1 MANGNGRLQDKVAL
15 ITGAGSGIGRA
26 TAELFAKER
35 AKVAVVDLS
44 PESGEVTVEAIR
56 ELGADAICVQADVS
70 LAADVKKMIDATVQA
85 YGRLDVLHN
94 NAGIPMGATPIEE
107 VDDEFFDR
115 MMAVNVRSVHLGC
128 KYAVPQM
135 KEQGGGVILNTAS
148 TAGIRP
154 RPGLSAYAAS
164 KGAVIALTKA
174 LALELAPFKIRVVS
188 INPVATDS
196 PMLPSFF
203 GSIDPAEA
211 RQRYVASIPMGR
223 LNQPED
229 IAHAA
234 LYLASDEAF
243 MVTGTAFEIDGGRDI

>member
-1 MANGNGRLQDKVAL
+1 MRLDGKVAL

-26 TAELFAKER
+26 TAELFAKEG

-44 PESGEVTVEAIR
+44 EPAGEQTVEAIR
-56 ELGADAICVQADVS
+56 FIQADVS
-70 LAADVKKMIDATVQA
+70 NAEDVQRMIGRTVEEW
-85 YGRLDVLHN
+85 GRIDVLYN

-107 VDDEFFDR
+107 VEDEFFDR
-115 MMAVNVRSVHLGC
+115 TMAVNVRSVHLGA
-128 KYAVPQM
+128 KHVVPHM
-135 KEQGGGVILNTAS
+135 KRQGGGVILSTAS

-164 KGAVIALTKA
+164 KGAVIAFTKA
-174 LALELAPFKIRVVS
+174 LAIELAPFKIRVVS
-188 INPVATDS
+188 INPVATDT

-203 GSIDPAEA
+203 GKGDPVETRAKFL
-211 RQRYVASIPMGR
+211 STIPLGR
-223 LNQPED
+223 FNTPND

-234 LYLASDEAF
+234 LYLASDEAY

>member
-1 MANGNGRLQDKVAL
+1 MAMRLEGKVAL

-26 TAELFAKER
+26 TAELFAKEG

-44 PESGEVTVEAIR
+44 DEAGEQTVEAIR
-56 ELGADAICVQADVS
+56 EAGGDSIFIRADVS
-70 LAADVKKMIDATVQA
+70 DAADVEQMIGRTVEKW
-85 YGRLDVLHN
+85 GRIDVLYN

-107 VDDEFFDR
+107 VEDEFFDKT
-115 MMAVNVRSVHLGC
+115 MAVNVRSVHLGA
-128 KYAVPQM
+128 KHVVPHM
-135 KEQGGGVILNTAS
+135 KRQGGGVILSTAS

-164 KGAVIALTKA
+164 KGAVIAMTKA
-174 LALELAPFKIRVVS
+174 LAIELAPFKIRVVS
-188 INPVATDS
+188 INPVATDT

-203 GSIDPAEA
+203 GKGDPVETRAKFL
-211 RQRYVASIPMGR
+211 STIPLGR
-223 LNQPED
+223 FNTPND

-234 LYLASDEAF
+234 LYLASDDAF

>member
-1 MANGNGRLQDKVAL
+1 MRLENKVAL

-26 TAELFAKER
+26 TAELFAREG

-56 ELGADAICVQADVS
+56 ELGGDATFVRADVS
-70 LAADVKKMIDATVQA
+70 AAADVQDMIQQTVRK
-85 YGRLDVLHN
+85 YGRLDILFN
-94 NAGIPMGATPIEE
+94 NAGVPMGATPIEE
-107 VDDEFFDR
+107 VDDDFFDKV
-115 MMAVNVRSVHLGC
+115 MAVNVRSVHLGV
-128 KYAVPQM
+128 KHAVPVM
-135 KEQGGGVILNTAS
+135 KQQGGGVILNTAS

-164 KGAVIALTKA
+164 KGAVISLTKA

-188 INPVATDS
+188 INPVATDT
-196 PMLPSFF
+196 PMLPEFF
-203 GSIDPAEA
+203 GSADPVEA
-211 RQRYVASIPMGR
+211 RKRFTASVPLCR
-223 LNQPED
+223 LNRPDD

>member
-1 MANGNGRLQDKVAL
+1 MRLENKVAL

-26 TAELFAKER
+26 TAELFAREG

-56 ELGADAICVQADVS
+56 ELGGDATFVRADVS
-70 LAADVKKMIDATVQA
+70 AAADVQDMIQQTVRK
-85 YGRLDVLHN
+85 YGRLDILFN
-94 NAGIPMGATPIEE
+94 NAGVPMGATPIEE
-107 VDDEFFDR
+107 VDDDFFDKV
-115 MMAVNVRSVHLGC
+115 MAVNVRSVHLGV
-128 KYAVPQM
+128 KHAVPVM
-135 KEQGGGVILNTAS
+135 KQQGGGVILNTAS

-164 KGAVIALTKA
+164 KGAVISLTKA

-188 INPVATDS
+188 INPVATDT
-196 PMLPSFF
+196 PMLPEFF
-203 GSIDPAEA
+203 GSADPVEA
-211 RQRYVASIPMGR
+211 RKRFTASVPLGR
-223 LNQPED
+223 LNRPDD

>member
-1 MANGNGRLQDKVAL
+1 MRLEGKVAL

-26 TAELFAKER
+26 TAELFAQEG
-35 AKVAVVDLS
+35 AKVAVVDLA
-44 PESGEVTVEAIR
+44 EDMGEQTVEAIR
-56 ELGADAICVQADVS
+56 EAGGDSIFIRADV
-70 LAADVKKMIDATVQA
+70 ANADDVAQMIGRTVEEW
-85 YGRLDVLHN
+85 GRIDILYN

-107 VDDEFFDR
+107 VEDDFFDKT
-115 MMAVNVRSVHLGC
+115 MSVNVRSVHLGA
-128 KYAVPQM
+128 KHVVPHM
-135 KEQGGGVILNTAS
+135 KRQGGGVILNTAS

-164 KGAVIALTKA
+164 KGAVIAITKA

-188 INPVATDS
+188 INPVATDT

-203 GSIDPAEA
+203 GKADPTEA
-211 RQRYVASIPMGR
+211 RARFLSTVPLGR
-223 LNQPED
+223 LNTPND